1 MSNTPEDLRTE
12 LMEEYSKFLKG
23 VFRKANEEN
32 SLKKRVYAL
41 LEEYLDDEENRRNLT
56 LGGLLKLLQ
65 EVNRSDNDFIVGLLS
80 ALTKNSGK
88 EGGGLV
94 PQLKQSQERQINP
107 EPGKQDDPPA
117 TVAQAKALL
126 NLFEEA
132 RTALKKSET

>member
-1 MSNTPEDLRTE
+1 MSNSPEDLRNE
-12 LMEEYSKFLKG
+12 LMEEYSKFMKG

-32 SLKKRVYAL
+32 SLKKKVYAL
-41 LEEYLDDEENRRNLT
+41 LEEYLDDEDNKRNLT

-65 EVNRSDNDFIVGLLS
+65 EVNRSDNEFVVGLLG

-94 PQLKQSQERQINP
+94 PQTQQPVEKPINP
-107 EPGKQDDPPA
+107 EPGQQDGPA
-117 TVAQAKALL
+117 TVAQARALL

-132 RTALKKSET
+132 RTSLKKSET